1 MQLTYRFSELHLCH
15 HTDNYF
21 IPFQVLTKFRSIS
34 SGDLVTY
41 SEVLKLNL
49 SEFIYNEE
57 LKKAGFEILE
67 NTTDEITDTVK
78 KWNILLKME
87 STKKTIQII
96 FKKNLMK
103 IILINLI
110 ITLNIQKFLVVF

>member
-57 LKKAGFEILE
+57 LKKAGLKATTPRIKIMEVEYFVKNGEYKE
-67 NTTDEITDTVK
+67 NDTDY
-78 KWNILLKME
+78 
-87 STKKTIQII
+87 IQEKFNENYFNKFNYHI
-96 FKKNLMK
+96 KVCK
-103 IILINLI
+103 ISSS
-110 ITLNIQKFLVVF
+110 FF